1 VLPNIKKQCINIG
14 GTINRATKFS
24 QSKKRSL
31 MTGGQLSHR
40 VGTAYSPFRL
50 KHSILKLTFK
60 RYETVFAQ
68 FAM

>member
-1 VLPNIKKQCINIG
+1 
-14 GTINRATKFS
+14 
-24 QSKKRSL
+24 